1 AAAAVQLSLGV
12 LEQEQRVGRGDAF
25 QDGPDE
31 PAAMP
36 QSDGVDISGAA
47 VFDEAL
53 CVGYGEPFDLA
64 QPEAEDTTRGR
75 NLVRPSRRALRALL
89 RMREVINATNNY
101 LLILRRL
108 RSSRLEGRTARDAA
122 V

>member
-1 AAAAVQLSLGV
+1 
-12 LEQEQRVGRGDAF
+12 
-25 QDGPDE
+25 
-31 PAAMP
+31 MP
-36 QSDGVDISGAA
+36 QIGGVDISAAA
-47 VFDEAL
+47 VFDEAF
-53 CVGYGEPFDLA
+53 CVGFGEPFDLA

-75 NLVRPSRRALRALL
+75 SVVRPSRRALRALL